1 MPQRAPILLL
11 ALAATACGARDEAAA
26 PPTPQPARA
35 SAEPLRLRAG
45 LGLSLVPNLPGVPSD
60 DVPEAS
66 RRDVE
71 ILVADG
77 RELRLRWTGTVR
89 KETAESARRREEWVR
104 AASNA
109 AAGAPPLPTVP
120 ASYEA
125 HEIAGTLLFPD
136 PAAAPAFLLP
146 GLWPE
151 GNATFAGASGL
162 ALPKNAFNDLK
173 LRSEAKVPLFLSGR
187 SLRQPALQLLVRA
200 SELAGERHAE
210 GPVVWRRTPSPARFS
225 LRVDGRS
232 VEVASIGASNWFG
245 AFEILDDAENPL
257 VLSILPAPAPSAA
270 LDLFAPAKVLKTLLG
285 YRVAEV
291 SSPKL
296 ETAR

>member
-1 MPQRAPILLL
+1 MPRRAKLLLL
-11 ALAATACGARDEAAA
+11 ALAAAACGGRDEAAA
-26 PPTPQPARA
+26 PPTPQPAPA

-45 LGLSLVPNLPGVPSD
+45 LGLSFVPNLPGVPTD

-89 KETAESARRREEWVR
+89 KETSESAKRREEWVR

-109 AAGAPPLPTVP
+109 PAGATPLPTVP
-120 ASYEA
+120 AAYES

-136 PAAAPAFLLP
+136 PAAATAFLLP

-151 GNATFAGASGL
+151 GNATFPGASGL
-162 ALPKNAFNDLK
+162 ALPKSAFTALK
-173 LRSEAKVPLFLSGR
+173 LRSEAKIPLFLAGR
-187 SLRQPALQLLVRA
+187 SLRQPASQLLVRA
-200 SELAGERHAE
+200 SELAGEQHAD
-210 GPVVWRRTPSPARFS
+210 GPAVWRRMPSPERFT

-232 VEVASIGASNWFG
+232 VAVASVGASNWFG
-245 AFEILDDAENPL
+245 AFEILDDTENPL
-257 VLSILPAPAPSAA
+257 VLSILPAPAPSAV

-285 YRVAEV
+285 YRVAEI
-291 SSPKL
+291 SSPPP
-296 ETAR
+296 ETTR